1 MPGLDRIIV
10 DLALILVTAGVT
22 TLIFKK
28 IKQPVVLGYIVAGF
42 LVGSNFRWFPNVY
55 DFEHIHIWA
64 EIGIVF
70 LMFALGLE
78 FSLQKL
84 TKLGGSV
91 VITTLAV
98 VLAMI
103 CVGYAVGE
111 LMGWSDMDSIFLGGM
126 ICISSTMIIL
136 KAYEEYNLKGEK
148 FAHLAMGVLI
158 MEDLV
163 AIFIMI
169 ILSTLA
175 VSREV
180 SGLSMLFQI
189 SILLLYLVLWVVLGI
204 YLIPSALK
212 RFRSLM
218 NDETLLIAS
227 IGMCLGMVVIA
238 NLTGFSS
245 ALGAFVAG
253 SILAGTAMAE
263 KIETIVKPLK
273 DLFGAVFFVSVGLMV
288 VPEMI
293 LEHIA
298 PILVISVVV
307 IVGQMFFSGIG
318 ALFSGHSLHTA
329 VRLGFSFV
337 QIGEFSFI
345 IATLGSSLRVT
356 SDFLYP
362 IVVCVS
368 VFTTFLTPVMIKN
381 SERAYNI
388 ICKILPGSAVSF
400 LDRYTSEKRGD
411 SDRDEDWST
420 YMSRYLV
427 RTVICSAA
435 LFAIYMLTVAMN
447 LISPFIYDYVTH
459 NTWAMVMEFAVVS
472 ALMAPFVSIMCS
484 GRKRFIFVKLWLKN
498 ATNRLPLL
506 ALNGIRVAIALFFI
520 MITFNRIWPV
530 PRWLLLLLA
539 IGVIIFVERTDFAKS
554 AAATMETRFMANFN
568 ERHLENTRS
577 KHGAEGGRSGV
588 DELLFV
594 AKFDVCKLPKRDEAS
609 EFYKKNPFGIYVS
622 GIYIIT
628 INRGGKPLNVPHATD
643 KIKVGDTVFAMGEK
657 QSLGAYLG
665 ALEKLG
671 QITNI
676 EDPPVTLR
684 EFMGDQAHEGIKPEG
699 KLVCHAVEVPKK
711 SPMIRKTIKNSNFRA
726 TYNGYIIGIERGLM
740 PITGFRN
747 NMVIYEGDVLWV
759 LGKEDLTEKLAKDGL
774 LQD

>member
-10 DLALILVTAGVT
+10 DLALILITAGVT
-22 TLIFKK
+22 SIIFKK

-42 LVGSNFRWFPNVY
+42 LVGTNFRWFPNVY
-55 DFEHIHIWA
+55 DFDNIHIWA
-64 EIGIVF
+64 DIGIVF

-103 CVGYAVGE
+103 CVGFAVGE
-111 LMGWSDMDSIFLGGM
+111 LLGWSDMDSIFLGGM

-136 KAYEEYNLKGEK
+136 KALDEYNLKGEK
-148 FAHLAMGVLI
+148 FAPLVIGVLI
-158 MEDLV
+158 LEDLV
-163 AIFIMI
+163 AVFIMI
-169 ILSTLA
+169 ILSTVA

-180 SGLSMLFQI
+180 SGLTMMFQI
-189 SILLLYLVLWVVLGI
+189 SILLLYLVLWIVLGI
-204 YLIPSALK
+204 YLIPTALK

-253 SILAGTAMAE
+253 SILAGTGQAE
-263 KIETIVKPLK
+263 RIETIVKPLR
-273 DLFGAVFFVSVGLMV
+273 DLFGAVFFISVGMMV

-293 LEHIA
+293 AEHII
-298 PILVISVVV
+298 PILVISVTV
-307 IVGQMFFSGIG
+307 IIGQMFFAGVG
-318 ALFSGHSLHTA
+318 TLFSGHSLHTA
-329 VRLGFSFV
+329 VRTGFCFV

-368 VFTTFLTPVMIKN
+368 VLTTFLTPIMIKN
-381 SERAYNI
+381 SEKAFSVI
-388 ICKILPGSAVSF
+388 KKILPNKAVNF

-411 SDRDEDWST
+411 SDRDEDWSL
-420 YMSRYLV
+420 YISRYLV
-427 RTVICSAA
+427 RTIVCSAA
-435 LFAIYMLTVAMN
+435 LFAIYMLTVTMN
-447 LISPFIYDYVTH
+447 VISPVLYDYVTH
-459 NTWAMVMEFAVVS
+459 NVWAMVLELLVVFAM
-472 ALMAPFVSIMCS
+472 MAPFVSIMCS
-484 GRKRFIFVKLWLKN
+484 GQKRFVFVKLWLKN
-498 ATNRLPLL
+498 TTNRLPLL

-520 MITFNRIWPV
+520 MVTFSKVLPV
-530 PRWLLLLLA
+530 PRWLLFLVA
-539 IGVIIFVERTDFAKS
+539 VGVIIFVERTDFAKS
-554 AAATMETRFMANFN
+554 AALTMETRFMANYH
-568 ERHLENTRS
+568 ERHLETTRK
-577 KHGAEGGRSGV
+577 KHGHEGSHGGV
-588 DELLFV
+588 DELLHV
-594 AKFDVCKLPKRDEAS
+594 AKFVVSKLPKKDEAS
-609 EFYKKNPFGIYVS
+609 EFYKKNPFGIYIS

-628 INRGGKPLNVPHATD
+628 INRNGESLNVPSATD
-643 KIKVGDTVFAMGEK
+643 KIRVGDTVFAMGEK
-657 QSLGAYLG
+657 QSLAAYLG

-671 QITNI
+671 QITDI
-676 EDPPVTLR
+676 EDPPVTLK
-684 EFMGDQAHEGIKPEG
+684 ELINNQDSEGIVPEG
-699 KLVCHAVEVPKK
+699 RLVCHTVEVPKK
-711 SPMIRKTIKNSNFRA
+711 SPMVRRTIKNSNFRS

-747 NMVIYEGDVLWV
+747 
-759 LGKEDLTEKLAKDGL
+759 
-774 LQD
+774 